1 MSAVAT
7 ATPAMRVDGSCLR
20 ELPSPPANPP
30 ASATRMSHTVGL
42 EFASSSFVTPF
53 RGDSTKYRVDVAR
66 QMQTCMRSP
75 TSASRR
81 RRTSAVATEYEMA
94 STEPMSGQMSM
105 APTMHSVESVFR
117 PMEAMSIATMRMQR
131 CVPLS
136 LDPFTKRR
144 RMSW

>member
-1 MSAVAT
+1 
-7 ATPAMRVDGSCLR
+7 
-20 ELPSPPANPP
+20 
-30 ASATRMSHTVGL
+30 MSHTVGL
-42 EFASSSFVTPF
+42 ELASSSFVTPL

-66 QMQTCMRSP
+66 QMQTCTRRP
-75 TSASRR
+75 TSASRN

-136 LDPFTKRR
+136 LEPFTKRR